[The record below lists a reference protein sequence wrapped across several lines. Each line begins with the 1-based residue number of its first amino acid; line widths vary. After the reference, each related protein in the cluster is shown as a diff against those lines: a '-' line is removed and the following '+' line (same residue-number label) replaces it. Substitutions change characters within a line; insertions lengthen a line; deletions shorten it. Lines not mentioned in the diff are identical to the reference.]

1 MKIFHNQTTNP
12 KQTFTLPDNNIDTTT
27 IKVGVSPTSTTT
39 DIAVYNL
46 VTDILDVTND
56 SQVYYL
62 QETKKELKSNQ
73 SKVEKIIAV
82 GKYVPK
88 AKNNTDL
95 AATMQMI
102 QVIYNMQEAI
112 TKT

>member
-1 MKIFHNQTTNP
+1 MCFVWQLQRILCRKANDVEI
-12 KQTFTLPDNNIDTTT
+12 
-27 IKVGVSPTSTTT
+27 S
-39 DIAVYNL
+39 NL
-46 VTDILDVTND
+46 LV
-56 SQVYYL
+56 YL

>member
-1 MKIFHNQTTNP
+1 
-12 KQTFTLPDNNIDTTT
+12 L
-27 IKVGVSPTSTTT
+27 
-39 DIAVYNL
+39 L
-46 VTDILDVTND
+46 V
-56 SQVYYL
+56 YL
-62 QETKKELKSNQ
+62 QETKKELKSNH

-82 GKYVPK
+82 GKYVPI
-88 AKNNTDL
+88 AKNNIDL